1 MARLEEKI
9 HNQDTF
15 STLDKDI
22 QAWAQRINY
31 QQSLVKSA
39 EKKKET
45 INVCDLNFLDQSMD
59 AEITMGIERA
69 LTTRK
74 LGMEPEHLKA
84 QDLRIDQRLDQV
96 QTHFDDMKR
105 ELGL

>member
-1 MARLEEKI
+1 
-9 HNQDTF
+9 
-15 STLDKDI
+15 
-22 QAWAQRINY
+22 
-31 QQSLVKSA
+31 
-39 EKKKET
+39 
-45 INVCDLNFLDQSMD
+45 MD

-74 LGMEPEHLKA
+74 FGMEPEHLKA

-96 QTHFDDMKR
+96 QTHFDDMKQ